1 MQGKIVIVNKKASF
15 KYILKKKYVAGL
27 VLTGL
32 QIKTI
37 KAKKIVIE
45 NSYCNFIN
53 NELYVFNIVF
63 GNLYAEKKSSSKIKL
78 LLNKFEL
85 KKIQSETN
93 QVGSTVIPTKIF
105 TNDNG
110 IAKIE
115 ISIAKGKKL
124 YDKRQV
130 KKKRDW
136 NRERARLLSRNN
148 K

>member
-1 MQGKIVIVNKKASF
+1 MQEKINIVNKKANF

-32 QIKTI
+32 QIKAI

-93 QVGSTVIPTKIF
+93 QVGSTLIPTKIF

-124 YDKRQV
+124 FDKRNTI
-130 KKKRDW
+130 KERENKINLKRK
-136 NRERARLLSRNN
+136 LKS
-148 K
+148 

>member
-1 MQGKIVIVNKKASF
+1 MQGKIIIVNKKASF

-78 LLNKFEL
+78 LLNKYEL

-93 QVGSTVIPTKIF
+93 QVGSTLIPTKIF

-124 YDKRQV
+124 YDKRNTI
-130 KKKRDW
+130 KERENKINLKRK
-136 NRERARLLSRNN
+136 LKS
-148 K
+148 

>member
-1 MQGKIVIVNKKASF
+1 MQEKIIIVNKKASF

-63 GNLYAEKKSSSKIKL
+63 GNLFAEKKSSSKIKL

-85 KKIQSETN
+85 KKIQLETN
-93 QVGSTVIPTKIF
+93 QVGSTLIPTKIF
-105 TNDNG
+105 INDNG

-115 ISIAKGKKL
+115 ISIAKGKKI
-124 YDKRQV
+124 YDKRNTI
-130 KKKRDW
+130 KERENKINLKRK
-136 NRERARLLSRNN
+136 LKS
-148 K
+148 

>member
-1 MQGKIVIVNKKASF
+1 MQEKIIIVNKKASF

-53 NELYVFNIVF
+53 NELYVFNIIF

-93 QVGSTVIPTKIF
+93 QVGSTLIPTKIF
-105 TNDNG
+105 TNDHG
-110 IAKIE
+110 MAKIE

-124 YDKRQV
+124 YDKRNTI
-130 KKKRDW
+130 KERENKINLKRK
-136 NRERARLLSRNN
+136 LKS
-148 K
+148 

>member
-1 MQGKIVIVNKKASF
+1 MQGKIIIVNKKASF

-85 KKIQSETN
+85 KKIKSETN
-93 QVGSTVIPTKIF
+93 QVGSTLIPTKIF
-105 TNDNG
+105 INDNG

-124 YDKRQV
+124 YDKRNTI
-130 KKKRDW
+130 KERENKINLKRK
-136 NRERARLLSRNN
+136 LKS
-148 K
+148 

>member
-110 IAKIE
+110 IAKIQ
-115 ISIAKGKKL
+115 ISVAKGKKL
-124 YDKRQV
+124 YDKRNAI
-130 KKKRDW
+130 KERENKINLKRKFK
-136 NRERARLLSRNN
+136 S
-148 K
+148 

>member
-1 MQGKIVIVNKKASF
+1 MQGKIIIVNKKASF

-37 KAKKIVIE
+37 KAKNIVIE

-93 QVGSTVIPTKIF
+93 QVGSTLIPTKIF

-124 YDKRQV
+124 YDKRNTI
-130 KKKRDW
+130 KERENKINLKRK
-136 NRERARLLSRNN
+136 LKS
-148 K
+148 

>member
-1 MQGKIVIVNKKASF
+1 VQGKIIIVNKKASF

-53 NELYVFNIVF
+53 NELYVFNIIF

-93 QVGSTVIPTKIF
+93 QVGSTLIPTKIF

-124 YDKRQV
+124 YDKRNTI
-130 KKKRDW
+130 KERENKINLKRKL
-136 NRERARLLSRNN
+136 EP
-148 K
+148 

>member
-1 MQGKIVIVNKKASF
+1 MQEKINIVNKKAKF
-15 KYILKKKYVAGL
+15 KYFLKKKYVAGL

-63 GNLYAEKKSSSKIKL
+63 GNLFAEKKSSSKIKL

-85 KKIQSETN
+85 KKIQLETN
-93 QVGSTVIPTKIF
+93 QVGSTLIPTKIF
-105 TNDNG
+105 INDNG

-115 ISIAKGKKL
+115 ISIAKGKKI
-124 YDKRQV
+124 YDKRNTI
-130 KKKRDW
+130 KERENKINLKRK
-136 NRERARLLSRNN
+136 LKS
-148 K
+148 

>member
-1 MQGKIVIVNKKASF
+1 MQGKIIIVNKKASF

-124 YDKRQV
+124 YDKRNTI
-130 KKKRDW
+130 KERENKINLKRK
-136 NRERARLLSRNN
+136 LKS
-148 K
+148 

>member
-1 MQGKIVIVNKKASF
+1 MQEKIIIVNKKASF

-63 GNLYAEKKSSSKIKL
+63 GNLFAKKKSSSKIKL

-93 QVGSTVIPTKIF
+93 QVGSTLIPTKIF

-124 YDKRQV
+124 YDKRNTI
-130 KKKRDW
+130 KERENKINLKRK
-136 NRERARLLSRNN
+136 LKS
-148 K
+148 

>member
-1 MQGKIVIVNKKASF
+1 VQEKIIIVNKKASF

-63 GNLYAEKKSSSKIKL
+63 GNFYSEKKSSSKIKL

-93 QVGSTVIPTKIF
+93 QVGSTLIPTKIF

-124 YDKRQV
+124 YDKRNTI
-130 KKKRDW
+130 KERENKINLKRK
-136 NRERARLLSRNN
+136 L
-148 K
+148 KF

>member
-1 MQGKIVIVNKKASF
+1 MQGKIIIVNKKASF

-53 NELYVFNIVF
+53 NELYVFNIIF

-85 KKIQSETN
+85 KKIQSEIN
-93 QVGSTVIPTKIF
+93 QVGSTLIPTKIF
-105 TNDNG
+105 INDNG

-124 YDKRQV
+124 YDKRNTI
-130 KKKRDW
+130 KERENKINLKRK
-136 NRERARLLSRNN
+136 LKS
-148 K
+148 

>member
-1 MQGKIVIVNKKASF
+1 MQGKIIIVNKKASF

-93 QVGSTVIPTKIF
+93 QVGSTLIPTKIF

-124 YDKRQV
+124 YDKRNII
-130 KKKRDW
+130 KERENKINLKRK
-136 NRERARLLSRNN
+136 LKS
-148 K
+148 

>member
-1 MQGKIVIVNKKASF
+1 MQAKIIIVNKKASF

-85 KKIQSETN
+85 KKIHSETN
-93 QVGSTVIPTKIF
+93 QVGSTLIPTKIF

-124 YDKRQV
+124 YDKRNTI
-130 KKKRDW
+130 KERENKINLKRK
-136 NRERARLLSRNN
+136 LKS
-148 K
+148 

>member
-1 MQGKIVIVNKKASF
+1 MQGKINIVNKKANF

-32 QIKTI
+32 QIKAI

-53 NELYVFNIVF
+53 NELYVFNIIF

-93 QVGSTVIPTKIF
+93 QVGSTLIPTKIF
-105 TNDNG
+105 INDNG

-124 YDKRQV
+124 YDKRNTI
-130 KKKRDW
+130 KERENKINLKRK
-136 NRERARLLSRNN
+136 LKS
-148 K
+148 

>member
-1 MQGKIVIVNKKASF
+1 MQGKIILVNKKASF

-93 QVGSTVIPTKIF
+93 QIGSTLIPTKIF

-124 YDKRQV
+124 YDKRNSI
-130 KKKRDW
+130 KERENKINLKRK
-136 NRERARLLSRNN
+136 L
-148 K
+148 KF

>member
-1 MQGKIVIVNKKASF
+1 VQGKIIIVNKKASF

-53 NELYVFNIVF
+53 NELYVFNIIF

-124 YDKRQV
+124 YDKRNTI
-130 KKKRDW
+130 KERENKINLKRKL
-136 NRERARLLSRNN
+136 ES
-148 K
+148 

>member
-1 MQGKIVIVNKKASF
+1 MQEKIIIVNKKASF

-53 NELYVFNIVF
+53 NELYVFNIIF

-93 QVGSTVIPTKIF
+93 QVGSTLIPTKIF
-105 TNDNG
+105 TNDHG
-110 IAKIE
+110 MAKIE

-124 YDKRQV
+124 YDKRNTI
-130 KKKRDW
+130 KERENKINLKRK
-136 NRERARLLSRNN
+136 L
-148 K
+148 KP

>member
-1 MQGKIVIVNKKASF
+1 MQEKINIVNKKANF

-32 QIKTI
+32 QIKAI

-53 NELYVFNIVF
+53 NELYVFNIIF
-63 GNLYAEKKSSSKIKL
+63 GNLYEEKKSSSKIKL

-93 QVGSTVIPTKIF
+93 QVGSTLIPIKIF

-124 YDKRQV
+124 YDKRNTI
-130 KKKRDW
+130 KERENKINLKRK
-136 NRERARLLSRNN
+136 L
-148 K
+148 KP

>member
-1 MQGKIVIVNKKASF
+1 MQGKIIIVNKKASF

-63 GNLYAEKKSSSKIKL
+63 GNLYAEKKPSSKIKL

-110 IAKIE
+110 ICL
-115 ISIAKGKKL
+115 L
-124 YDKRQV
+124 YTSPSP
-130 KKKRDW
+130 RDTI
-136 NRERARLLSRNN
+136 RSRMPSSA
-148 K
+148 

>member
-1 MQGKIVIVNKKASF
+1 MQEKIIIVNKKASF

-93 QVGSTVIPTKIF
+93 QVGSTLIPTKIF

-124 YDKRQV
+124 YDKRNTI
-130 KKKRDW
+130 KERENKINLKRK
-136 NRERARLLSRNN
+136 LKS
-148 K
+148 

>member
-1 MQGKIVIVNKKASF
+1 MQEKIIIVNKKASF

-27 VLTGL
+27 VLKGL

-53 NELYVFNIVF
+53 NELYVFNIIF
-63 GNLYAEKKSSSKIKL
+63 GNLNAEKKSSSKIKL

-93 QVGSTVIPTKIF
+93 QVGSTLIPTKIF

-124 YDKRQV
+124 YDKRNTI
-130 KKKRDW
+130 KERENKINLKRK
-136 NRERARLLSRNN
+136 LKS
-148 K
+148 